1 VPRSGNVRI
10 AIDTNVL
17 IASLTKARGAGARIV
32 RAWFDGRFEVVS
44 SEATVREARLVLD
57 SQWLKRMV
65 PKESV
70 DALLQHLDMRSI
82 RVQGARIKD
91 LPLKDKGD
99 QRLVEAAV
107 EGQATYLVTADR
119 ELLRYRG
126 YGGTEFITPT
136 ELLRR
141 LPS

>member
-1 VPRSGNVRI
+1 VRI